1 VNPADTIRARLRS
14 DLSQAL
20 KTRDGRT
27 ADILRTLIAA
37 IDNAEAVP
45 VTHSGPYRELAFG
58 DPAAE
63 VPRKSLGA
71 AEIAAVLNAEI
82 AERLAVAEELAAKG
96 RNAQADELRA
106 GCAIVRLYLR

>member
-27 ADILRTLIAA
+27 AEVLRALIAA

-45 VTHSGPYRELAFG
+45 VVRAGPYRELAFG

-63 VPRKSLGA
+63 VPRRALGN
-71 AEIAAVLNAEI
+71 AEIAAVLKAEI
-82 AERLAVAEELAAKG
+82 AERQAAAEQLAAKCH
-96 RNAQADELRA
+96 NLEADELRA
-106 GCAIVRLYLR
+106 GCAIVGRYLP

>member
-20 KTRDGRT
+20 KTRDRRT
-27 ADILRTLIAA
+27 AEILRTLIAA

-45 VTHSGPYRELAFG
+45 VVRSGPYRELAFG

-63 VPRKSLGA
+63 VPRRALDIA
-71 AEIAAVLNAEI
+71 AIAAVLNAEI
-82 AERLAVAEELAAKG
+82 AEREATAEKLTAMG
-96 RNAQADELRA
+96 RNVEADELRA
-106 GCAIVRLYLR
+106 GCAIVGGYLP